1 MGRKQLE
8 RWARRLEDVDLLL
21 VRSVVLQ
28 EVTRRH
34 LATPD
39 THEEGGG

>member
-28 EVTRRH
+28 EVKRRN
-34 LATPD
+34 LATQD
-39 THEEGGG
+39 TDEEGGG